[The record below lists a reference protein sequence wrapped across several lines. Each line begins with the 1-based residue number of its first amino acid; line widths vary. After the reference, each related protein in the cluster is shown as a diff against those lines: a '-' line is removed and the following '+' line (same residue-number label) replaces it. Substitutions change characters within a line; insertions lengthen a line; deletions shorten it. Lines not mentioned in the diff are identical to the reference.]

1 MSSFSLKTLHAHV
14 NRPYRSS
21 PGPLFQ
27 NEGRCSDFDMEI
39 IFHSLRFYCKPL
51 TIFGKLILS
60 SVLRIFP
67 IAVQGVVVYV
77 VKQLLEDVSGYK
89 VLKKIG
95 EI

>member
-1 MSSFSLKTLHAHV
+1 
-14 NRPYRSS
+14 
-21 PGPLFQ
+21 
-27 NEGRCSDFDMEI
+27 MEEYFACFLLI
-39 IFHSLRFYCKPL
+39 RIDICIVCLYFEVFLSLRFYCKPL

-60 SVLRIFP
+60 SVLRISP

-89 VLKKIG
+89 VQKKIG